1 MKLLNVDTVE
11 AARGKLAACTRDWTL
26 PVEKIPVNSAAGRVL
41 AEDIIAAE
49 NIPGFRRSTVDGYAV
64 VSADTAAAGESIP
77 AFLKLAGSVEMGTV
91 PGFSINS
98 GECAY
103 VPTGGMLPGGA
114 DAVVMVEYSG
124 CTAANAGKKTI
135 AIYEPAAVGR
145 GVAEADEDIRRGE
158 TALQRGAVMRPQEI
172 GVLAALGIEQVPV
185 YAPLRL
191 AIFSTGNEL
200 AAPGAPPAL
209 GEIRDINAPALRA
222 LAERRGFVVT
232 VQRTIPD
239 DAALLEQ
246 ALRGALDAADVV
258 AVSGG
263 SSQGEKDATAEIFS
277 CIAGPGIF
285 TRGLA
290 MKPGKPA
297 ILAYNRATKT
307 ILAGLP
313 GHPVPAILV
322 FETLLSPLVRS
333 LSGQCEPF
341 PVPAVIS
348 QNLAAAPGR
357 ACYQPV
363 TLRFE
368 NGGYIAEPVFGK
380 SGMISTLARASGYIV
395 IDLNTEGLRQGE
407 AVLVHLF

>member
-11 AARGKLAACTRDWTL
+11 AAREKLAACTQDWTL
-26 PVEKIPVNSAAGRVL
+26 PVEKVPVSCAAGRVL

-64 VSADTAAAGESIP
+64 VSADTAESGESIP
-77 AFLKLAGSVEMGTV
+77 AFLKLAGSVEMGKAAN
-91 PGFSINS
+91 FSINR

-114 DAVVMVEYSG
+114 DAMVMVEYTGSV
-124 CTAANAGKKTI
+124 TAGAGKKTI
-135 AIYEPAAVGR
+135 AVYEPAAVGR
-145 GVAEADEDIRRGE
+145 GVAEADEDICRGE
-158 TALQRGAVMRPQEI
+158 TALRRGAVLRPQEI

-185 YAPLRL
+185 YGPLRL
-191 AIFSTGNEL
+191 ALFSTGNEL
-200 AAPGAPPAL
+200 AAPGTAPAL

-222 LAERRGFVVT
+222 LAPRRGFTVT

-246 ALRGALDAADVV
+246 ALRGALDAADVI

-263 SSQGEKDATAEIFS
+263 SSQGEKDAAAEVFS
-277 CIAGPGIF
+277 RIAEPGIF

-297 ILAYNRATKT
+297 ILAYNRVTKT
-307 ILAGLP
+307 ILAALP
-313 GHPVPAILV
+313 GHPVPAMLV
-322 FETLLSPLVRS
+322 FETILSPLFRS
-333 LSGQCEPF
+333 LSGQREPF
-341 PVPAVIS
+341 PVPAVFS

-363 TLRFE
+363 MLRFGS
-368 NGGYIAEPVFGK
+368 GGYIAEPVFGK
-380 SGMISTLARASGYIV
+380 SGMISTLAYASGYII
-395 IDLNTEGLRQGE
+395 IDLNKEGLRQGE
-407 AVLVHLF
+407 AVWVHLF